1 MRTFDEIF
9 GIAAER
15 HGGPEALVAQL
26 EPPPPAAEVAA
37 IPDDRWLSNM
47 TRAIFQ
53 SGFSWKVIEA
63 KWPGFEDAFAG
74 FDVGRCA
81 MMDDDWFDRLVADKR
96 IVRNAT
102 KIRTVQANAV
112 FLSDLAKEHGGVGAA
127 FAGWPAED
135 YVGLLE
141 LMNTRGSRIGGT
153 TGQYFLRF
161 SCVDSF
167 ILSKDVDGRL
177 IAEGVVDKAPTSKK
191 AMAATQA
198 AFNEW
203 RRQSG
208 RSLKEV
214 SRVLALS
221 IG

>member
-1 MRTFDEIF
+1 MA
-9 GIAAER
+9 GNAAL
-15 HGGPEALVAQL
+15 ASV
-26 EPPPPAAEVAA
+26 
-37 IPDDRWLSNM
+37 PDDRVLSAM
-47 TRAIFQ
+47 AARIF
-53 SGFSWKVIEA
+53 SAGFVWRVIEQ
-63 KWPGFEDAFAG
+63 KWPGFEEAFAG

-81 MMDDDWFDRLVADKR
+81 MMDDDWFDSLVADKR
-96 IVRNAT
+96 IVRNAA
-102 KIRTVQANAV
+102 KIRSVQENAV
-112 FLSDLAKEHGGVGAA
+112 FLSDLAKEHGGAGAA
-127 FAGWPAED
+127 FANWPAED

-141 LMNTRGSRIGGT
+141 LMKTRGSRIGGT

-161 SCVDSF
+161 SGVDSF
-167 ILSKDVDGRL
+167 ILSKDVVGRL
-177 IAEGVVDKAPTSKK
+177 IAEGVVEKPPTSKK

-203 RRQSG
+203 RAQSD